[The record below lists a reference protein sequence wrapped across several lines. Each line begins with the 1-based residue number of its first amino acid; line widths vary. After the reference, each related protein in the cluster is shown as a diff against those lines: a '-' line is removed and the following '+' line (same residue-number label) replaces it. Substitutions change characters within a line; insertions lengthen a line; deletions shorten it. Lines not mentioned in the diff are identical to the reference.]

1 MKAIYLSGDEVY
13 LRAML
18 EEDKDHAM
26 AWVGVPFPVNAARA
40 EELLKE
46 RHKQFFPQT
55 RYLAICRTAGDEIV
69 GGVTVHFRLRTAML
83 SFQTAPWLDDAD
95 QVQGAAL
102 RLLIPWLRDEWDL
115 MVVTLR
121 YPDDLPEL
129 RATCEALGMVHT
141 GTFREFYARP
151 GGRAN
156 QLIYEA
162 LNPKG
167 EIRDA

>member
-1 MKAIYLSGDEVY
+1 MKAIYLSGDVVY
-13 LRAML
+13 LRAMV

-55 RYLAICRTAGDEIV
+55 RYLAICRTEGDEII
-69 GGVTVHFRLRTAML
+69 GGAKIQFRLRTASL
-83 SFQTAPWLDDAD
+83 SLQTAPWLDDAE
-95 QVQGAAL
+95 QLQSEAL

-115 MVVTLR
+115 MVITLR
-121 YPDDLPEL
+121 FPDDLPEL
-129 RATCEALGMVHT
+129 RATCEELGMLHT